1 MYVTLRSDDVPCLT
15 SLVANTVFY
24 VENTTSQACV
34 THHGGIHGGHYTVC
48 CDVSEGKGLAVPE
61 WVRCDDEE
69 VQPVNSDE
77 VGMGEGY
84 LLFYSRREGDL
95 ANVARYQTGNK

>member
-1 MYVTLRSDDVPCLT
+1 MYDLK
-15 SLVANTVFY
+15 
-24 VENTTSQACV
+24 ACV

-48 CDVSEGKGLAVPE
+48 CDVVEGKGAAPE
-61 WVRCDDEE
+61 WVRCDDED

-84 LLFYSRREGDL
+84 LLFYQRRAGDL
-95 ANVARYQTGNK
+95 ANIARYGAVEPK